1 MTKVLVR
8 FLLGTTRPSR
18 PQGCLQPLPPTVS
31 NPGGT
36 DNAVQLE
43 AIQGLPDQ
51 SPAPWNIVP

>member
-8 FLLGTTRPSR
+8 FLLGQARPSC
-18 PQGCLQPLPPTVS
+18 PQGCLQPLPPTVP

-36 DNAVQLE
+36 GNAVQLE

-51 SPAPWNIVP
+51 SPAP